1 MREEDKAEDERCS
14 ADPAGLRRVFDT
26 IGVAIALLD
35 RQGRIADLNAAMQR
49 AIGCPQDLLIGQP
62 MVSAFVWGG
71 REDAAER
78 FAQAVAAA
86 GRGVVQELTLTGD
99 GNWLDIALVP
109 LPAECGGQP
118 ADIVMTAA
126 DASRRMG
133 AEARLRGQE
142 ECLRAA
148 RDEVARAGQAKVRFL
163 AAASHDLRQPAQS
176 LTLFGAVLAERLS
189 DHPQLP
195 LVQTMNRAVEAMR
208 GLLDALLDVARLDS
222 GIVSPD
228 MAPFA
233 LAEMMERLEADYGP
247 RATAKGLKLRV
258 RPFKAQVRSDAILL
272 ERLLRNLLD
281 NAVRYTASGGVLL
294 GCRRRGMILC
304 IEVADTGVGI
314 PADKLDE
321 IFEEFVQLGNA
332 ERDRSRGLGLGLAVV
347 KRLSHLLGLPVR
359 VRSRPGRGTCFTVE
373 VPLHASWNPNGTER
387 AMPSLDRPGALAL
400 IIDDEELI
408 LQSLRLVLEQWG
420 WDVLAAASGEEALRQ
435 LDGAERLPDVIIADY
450 RLRYGRTGVDAI
462 RDIHAFVGEPI
473 PAILLTGDTSPD
485 RIREARRSGFTVLH
499 KPVTLSELSSHLE
512 EARARAAAE

>member
-1 MREEDKAEDERCS
+1 MGEEDGAGNSRF
-14 ADPAGLRRVFDT
+14 PAGIRRIFDAV
-26 IGVAIALLD
+26 GVAVALLD
-35 RQGRIADLNAAMQR
+35 RQGCIVDLNAAMRR
-49 AIGCPQDLLIGQP
+49 AIGCPWDRLDGQS
-62 MVSAFVWGG
+62 MAGAFVWGG
-71 REDAAER
+71 REDAADR
-78 FAQAVAAA
+78 FAQAMAAA
-86 GRGVVQELTLTGD
+86 GRGLVQELTVTGD
-99 GNWLDIALVP
+99 GTWLDITLTP
-109 LPAECGGQP
+109 LPAEPDGEAAG
-118 ADIVMTAA
+118 IVMTAV

-133 AEARLRGQE
+133 AEGRLRGQDE
-142 ECLRAA
+142 SLRAA
-148 RDEVARAGQAKVRFL
+148 REEAVRAGQAKVRFL

-176 LTLFGAVLAERLS
+176 LTLFGAVLAERLA

-195 LVQTMNRAVEAMR
+195 LVQTMNRSVEAMR
-208 GLLDALLDVARLDS
+208 ALLDALLDVARLDS
-222 GIVSPD
+222 GIVRPEV
-228 MAPFA
+228 ALFP
-233 LAEMMERLEADYGP
+233 LAEMMERLKTDYGP
-247 RATAKGLKLRV
+247 RAGAKGLELRV
-258 RPFKAQVRSDAILL
+258 HPLKVQVRSDAVLL

-281 NAVRYTASGGVLL
+281 NAVRYTAAGGVLL
-294 GCRRRGMILC
+294 GCRRRGMILR
-304 IEVADTGVGI
+304 IEVVDTGVGI

-359 VRSRPGRGTCFTVE
+359 VRSRPGQGTCFTVE
-373 VPLHASWNPNGTER
+373 VPLHASWSPSGMER
-387 AMPSLDRPGALAL
+387 AMPSLERPGGLVL

-435 LDGAERLPDVIIADY
+435 LEGAERLPDVIVADY

-462 RDIHAFVGEPI
+462 RDIHAFAGEVI

-512 EARARAAAE
+512 EAKARAAAE

>member
-1 MREEDKAEDERCS
+1 MREEDVAERGRDP

-26 IGVAIALLD
+26 IGVAVALLD
-35 RQGRIADLNAAMQR
+35 RQGRIADLNAAMLR
-49 AIGCPQDLLIGQP
+49 AIGCPQNLLIGQP
-62 MVSAFVWGG
+62 MAGAFVWGG
-71 REDAAER
+71 RENATER
-78 FAQAVAAA
+78 FAHAVAGA
-86 GRGVVQELTLTGD
+86 GRGLVQELTITGD
-99 GNWLDIALVP
+99 GTWFDIVLTP
-109 LPAECGGQP
+109 LPAAGGGEP
-118 ADIVMTAA
+118 AGIVMTAA
-126 DASRRMG
+126 DAGCRMA

-142 ECLRAA
+142 DALRVA
-148 RDEVARAGQAKVRFL
+148 RDEVARVGQSKVRFL

-228 MAPFA
+228 PAPFA
-233 LAEMMERLEADYGP
+233 LTEMMERLEADYGP
-247 RATAKGLKLRV
+247 RAAAKGLKLRV
-258 RPFKAQVRSDAILL
+258 RPLTLQVRSDAMLL
-272 ERLLRNLLD
+272 ERLLRHLLD

-294 GCRRRGMILC
+294 GCRRRGRMLC
-304 IEVADTGVGI
+304 IEVTDTGVGI

-347 KRLSHLLGLPVR
+347 RRLSRLLGLPVR

-373 VPLHASWNPNGTER
+373 VPLHASWNPNATER

-462 RDIHAFVGEPI
+462 RDIHAFAGDLI

>member
-1 MREEDKAEDERCS
+1 MREEDVAGDDRRP
-14 ADPAGLRRVFDT
+14 ADSAGLRRVFDT
-26 IGVAIALLD
+26 IGVAVALLD
-35 RQGRIADLNAAMQR
+35 RQGRIADLNAAMLR

-62 MVSAFVWGG
+62 MAGAFVWGG

-78 FAQAVAAA
+78 FAQAMAAA
-86 GRGVVQELTLTGD
+86 GRGLVQELTLTGD
-99 GNWLDIALVP
+99 GNWFDIALTP
-109 LPAECGGQP
+109 LPAEPGGEP
-118 ADIVMTAA
+118 TGIVMTAA

-133 AEARLRGQE
+133 VEARLRVQE
-142 ECLRAA
+142 ESLRAA
-148 RDEVARAGQAKVRFL
+148 RDEVTRAGQTKVRFL

-233 LAEMMERLEADYGP
+233 VAEMMERLEADYGP
-247 RATAKGLKLRV
+247 RAAAKGLKLRV

-272 ERLLRNLLD
+272 ERLLRHLLD

-294 GCRRRGMILC
+294 GCRRRGMMLC

-314 PADKLDE
+314 PTDKLDE

-462 RDIHAFVGEPI
+462 RDIHAFAGDLI

-485 RIREARRSGFTVLH
+485 RIREARRSGFAVLH

-512 EARARAAAE
+512 EARGRAAAE

>member
-1 MREEDKAEDERCS
+1 M
-14 ADPAGLRRVFDT
+14 
-26 IGVAIALLD
+26 
-35 RQGRIADLNAAMQR
+35 
-49 AIGCPQDLLIGQP
+49 
-62 MVSAFVWGG
+62 
-71 REDAAER
+71 
-78 FAQAVAAA
+78 
-86 GRGVVQELTLTGD
+86 
-99 GNWLDIALVP
+99 
-109 LPAECGGQP
+109 
-118 ADIVMTAA
+118 
-126 DASRRMG
+126 
-133 AEARLRGQE
+133 
-142 ECLRAA
+142 
-148 RDEVARAGQAKVRFL
+148 
-163 AAASHDLRQPAQS
+163 
-176 LTLFGAVLAERLS
+176 
-189 DHPQLP
+189 P

-233 LAEMMERLEADYGP
+233 LAEMMERLKTDYGP
-247 RATAKGLKLRV
+247 RAAAKGLKLRV
-258 RPFKAQVRSDAILL
+258 RPLKAQVRSDAALL
-272 ERLLRNLLD
+272 ERLLRHLLD

-294 GCRRRGMILC
+294 GCRRRGMMLC

-314 PADKLDE
+314 PTDKLDE
-321 IFEEFVQLGNA
+321 IFEEFVQLGNV

-373 VPLHASWNPNGTER
+373 VPLHASWNPNAMER
-387 AMPSLDRPGALAL
+387 AMPSLDRSGALAL

-462 RDIHAFVGEPI
+462 RDIHAFAGDLI

>member
-1 MREEDKAEDERCS
+1 MREEDVAGGDRRPANSAE
-14 ADPAGLRRVFDT
+14 LRRVFDT

-35 RQGRIADLNAAMQR
+35 RQGRIADLNTAMQR
-49 AIGCPQDLLIGQP
+49 AIGCPHDLLIGQP
-62 MVSAFVWGG
+62 MAGAFVWGG
-71 REDAAER
+71 REGAADR

-86 GRGVVQELTLTGD
+86 GRGVLQELTLTGD
-99 GNWLDIALVP
+99 GTWLDIVLTP
-109 LPAECGGQP
+109 LPAEAGGEP
-118 ADIVMTAA
+118 AGVVMTAA
-126 DASRRMG
+126 DASRRMA
-133 AEARLRGQE
+133 AEAQLRSKE
-142 ECLRAA
+142 ESLRAA
-148 RDEVARAGQAKVRFL
+148 RDEVARAGQTKVRFL

-222 GIVSPD
+222 GSVSPD

-233 LAEMMERLEADYGP
+233 VAEMLERLEADYGP

-258 RPFKAQVRSDAILL
+258 RPLKAQVRSDAILL
-272 ERLLRNLLD
+272 ERLLRHLLD

-294 GCRRRGMILC
+294 GCRRRGMMLC

-314 PADKLDE
+314 PTDKLDE

-387 AMPSLDRPGALAL
+387 AMPSLDPPGALAL

-462 RDIHAFVGEPI
+462 RDIHAFAGELI

-512 EARARAAAE
+512 DARARAAAE

>member
-1 MREEDKAEDERCS
+1 MREEDVAGSDRRP

-62 MVSAFVWGG
+62 MAGAFVWGG

-78 FAQAVAAA
+78 FAQAMAAA
-86 GRGVVQELTLTGD
+86 GRGLAQELALTGD
-99 GNWLDIALVP
+99 GNWLDIVLTP
-109 LPAECGGQP
+109 LPAESGG
-118 ADIVMTAA
+118 DGGGVVMTAV
-126 DASRRMG
+126 DASRRM
-133 AEARLRGQE
+133 AVEARLRGQGE
-142 ECLRAA
+142 SLRAA
-148 RDEVARAGQAKVRFL
+148 QDEVARAAQAKVRFL

-176 LTLFGAVLAERLS
+176 LTLFGAVLAERLAG
-189 DHPQLP
+189 HPQLP

-233 LAEMMERLEADYGP
+233 LAEMLGRLEADYGP
-247 RATAKGLKLRV
+247 RAAAKGLKLRV
-258 RPFKAQVRSDAILL
+258 RPLKAQIRSDAALL

-281 NAVRYTASGGVLL
+281 NALRYTAAGGVLL

-321 IFEEFVQLGNA
+321 IFDEFVQLGNA

-373 VPLHASWNPNGTER
+373 VPLHASWNPNGTEH

-420 WDVLAAASGEEALRQ
+420 WDVLAAASAEEALRQ

-462 RDIHAFVGEPI
+462 RDIHAFVGELI

-485 RIREARRSGFTVLH
+485 RIREARRSGFTLLH

>member
-1 MREEDKAEDERCS
+1 MREEDVAGSDRRP

-49 AIGCPQDLLIGQP
+49 AIGCPQDLLIRQP
-62 MVSAFVWGG
+62 MAGAFVWGG

-78 FAQAVAAA
+78 FAQAMAAA
-86 GRGVVQELTLTGD
+86 GRGLAQELALTGD
-99 GNWLDIALVP
+99 GNWLDIVLTP
-109 LPAECGGQP
+109 LPAESGGE
-118 ADIVMTAA
+118 AGGVVMTAV
-126 DASRRMG
+126 DASRRM
-133 AEARLRGQE
+133 AVEARLRGQGE
-142 ECLRAA
+142 SLRAA
-148 RDEVARAGQAKVRFL
+148 QDEVARAAQAKVRFL

-176 LTLFGAVLAERLS
+176 LTLFGAVLAERLAG
-189 DHPQLP
+189 HPQLP

-233 LAEMMERLEADYGP
+233 LAEMLGRLEADYGP
-247 RATAKGLKLRV
+247 RAAAKGLKLRV
-258 RPFKAQVRSDAILL
+258 RPLKAQIRSDAALL

-281 NAVRYTASGGVLL
+281 NALRYTAAGGVLL

-321 IFEEFVQLGNA
+321 IFDEFVQLGNA

-373 VPLHASWNPNGTER
+373 VPLHASWNPNGTEH

-420 WDVLAAASGEEALRQ
+420 WDVLAAASAEEALRQ

-462 RDIHAFVGEPI
+462 RDIHAFVGELI

-485 RIREARRSGFTVLH
+485 RIREARRSGFTLLH